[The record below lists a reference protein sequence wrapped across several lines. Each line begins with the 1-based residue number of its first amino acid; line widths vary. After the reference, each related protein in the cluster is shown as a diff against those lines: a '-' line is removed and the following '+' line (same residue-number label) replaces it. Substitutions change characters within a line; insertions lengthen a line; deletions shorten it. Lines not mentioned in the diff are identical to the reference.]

1 MNAKVIIY
9 LLGKISAGLAIAQLL
24 PLLMS
29 VVYGEYAT
37 SRTFIFSIAV
47 AVILAGIFDYYGD
60 GRGARNLSARYSFR
74 GFWLRLWE
82 HCLIALTA
90 F

>member
-47 AVILAGIFDYYGD
+47 AVILAGIFDY
-60 GRGARNLSARYSFR
+60 
-74 GFWLRLWE
+74 
-82 HCLIALTA
+82 
-90 F
+90 